1 MPVLMSWM
9 NDLYRAKGKE
19 LTIASMWAQMVA
31 SSLMSSQPVLKELW
45 QSTLNIGKLQ
55 ASRFIMMC

>member
-1 MPVLMSWM
+1 MIS
-9 NDLYRAKGKE
+9 YRAKGKE

-31 SSLMSSQPVLKELW
+31 SLASCHLSRFWPELW